1 MEEKAKQANIREND
15 VIVSL
20 QSTCP
25 ENSLSAAAKLFLA
38 AQIAQPRNL
47 SSHPENERRFATWFG
62 SQLSSVRGS
71 VMQQVPQ
78 SVTTQLRRL
87 KGPCLSS
94 AC

>member
-1 MEEKAKQANIREND
+1 MSRAPKSEKPQDCISRCSEALAVYMEEKAKQANIREND

-47 SSHPENERRFATWFG
+47 SSHPENERRFAT
-62 SQLSSVRGS
+62 
-71 VMQQVPQ
+71 
-78 SVTTQLRRL
+78 
-87 KGPCLSS
+87 
-94 AC
+94 